1 MTPYIDI
8 HIQKNTQVNRQYL
21 VDRARDTQLAINASV
36 VYIYALADETVN
48 YPNEPGHVIYIGE
61 AGRPTEPTGKRFAQH
76 ISTSETQ
83 GGDTG
88 TIYSLSRYYWCG
100 KKIRLQI
107 FHVEDGKARKA
118 IERNMISAHVKKF
131 GALPICQG
139 TTGKNYGTTF
149 LSNLDIAEHLISL
162 FLPTANNSLSFLA
175 GSADVGSL
183 VTNS

>member
-8 HIQKNTQVNRQYL
+8 HIQKDTQVNRQYL
-21 VDRARDTQLAINASV
+21 VDRARDTSLAKDANI
-36 VYIYALADETVN
+36 VYIYALAEETVN

-61 AGRPTEPTGKRFAQH
+61 AGRPTEATGKRFAQH
-76 ISTSETQ
+76 ISTSESQ

-88 TIYSLSRYYWCG
+88 TIYSLSRYYWRG

-107 FHVEDGKARKA
+107 FHVDDGYARKA
-118 IERNMISAHVKKF
+118 IERNLISAHVKKF

-149 LSNLDIAEHLISL
+149 LSNLDIAENLTSL
-162 FLPTANNSLSFLA
+162 FLPTSIA

-183 VTNS
+183 ATNS